1 MADIE
6 QPEPT
11 GVSRRTVTKA
21 MAWAVPVV
29 AIASTAPLAAA
40 SPICIDSD
48 VCFGGIDIGKFC
60 SANANPRRYWAC
72 VTFTNNS
79 NVNVDITFDFNLVT
93 SANGTFVFA
102 GGGQVP
108 ANGTACFL
116 VEEAT
121 NTNGGEAGNC
131 SNGDYA
137 PFDLDFTDGIN
148 SGTVPVPGG
157 STGGN
162 REPVCVC

>member
-48 VCFGGIDIGKFC
+48 VCFGGITIEKYCPGG
-60 SANANPRRYWAC
+60 ANQRRYWAC
-72 VTFTNNS
+72 VSFTNNS
-79 NVNVDITFDFNLVT
+79 NVNVDITFDFDLVT
-93 SANGTFVFA
+93 SANGTFQFA
-102 GGGQVP
+102 GGGPVP

-116 VEEAT
+116 VEVIL
-121 NTNGGEAGNC
+121 NTQGQEPENC
-131 SNGDYA
+131 SAGTYA
-137 PFDLDFTDGIN
+137 AFDLAFSDGIN
-148 SGTVPVPGG
+148 AGTVPVPAGA
-157 STGGN
+157 TAGN
-162 REPVCVC
+162 RTPVCTC